1 MDFRKQPNWLI
12 VPCTMVLCGAAF
24 AQPPKAANPAAASGP
39 AAGPKV
45 PAALEAGTPKVAIPT
60 APSAVVKL
68 SEEPLKLPDIGL
80 TVQFPEDFLANT
92 TQMAQ
97 MMAAQISPADGSW
110 VINIST
116 PRTTAETPDSVTK
129 ADSVLAQ
136 LRKVITGKSRN
147 AEGSKSAVGVIDP
160 ANFAATEP
168 DTKPTRKPSFY
179 ISGLKRPGDR
189 FYALLPANFG
199 NTNVIKGVA
208 VFQPLPDQFAFF
220 ELTCTDKQF
229 EVARPIFELI
239 IASSVF
245 EDPTARA
252 SARRDAVAA
261 GQRLLS
267 RFTAAD
273 LEAALPPTEQTYRLH
288 RPAASG
294 DPGDS
299 EELGFRSVRFWKGKK
314 NEIDPSQPVRGDNP
328 DGFLLTID
336 ARLFN
341 KLAPGSNRFQI
352 IDTQARYFM
361 TLDRTE
367 ELWSVRTSVRDGLG
381 QPTAGPA
388 PKDKPAGKA
397 AAKGTRTVNEV
408 GARSGVSAS
417 VSVTQSGLPAK
428 SIEPSIAGE
437 GYLSQL
443 ESYLLPRMLVLSGL
457 EIETGFYTYRS
468 DSESIAL
475 RRDSGTRDPA
485 QGGAWTVST
494 RFREGDLPQ
503 VSLFRDNGDLIK
515 ATLPDGRLWEAA
527 TAQQLISLYK
537 KKNLPYSDN

>member
-1 MDFRKQPNWLI
+1 
-12 VPCTMVLCGAAF
+12 
-24 AQPPKAANPAAASGP
+24 
-39 AAGPKV
+39 
-45 PAALEAGTPKVAIPT
+45 
-60 APSAVVKL
+60 
-68 SEEPLKLPDIGL
+68 
-80 TVQFPEDFLANT
+80 
-92 TQMAQ
+92 MAQ
-97 MMAAQISPADGSW
+97 MMAAQISPKDGSW

-116 PRTTAETPDSVTK
+116 PRTTAETPDCITK

-136 LRKVITGKSRN
+136 LRKVITGKARN
-147 AEGSKSAVGVIDP
+147 AEGGKSAVGVIDP
-160 ANFAATEP
+160 SNFAATEP
-168 DTKPTRKPSFY
+168 DAKPTRKPSFF

-199 NTNVIKGVA
+199 NANVIKGVA

-229 EVARPIFELI
+229 EAARPIFELI

-245 EDPTARA
+245 EDPAARA

-261 GQRLLS
+261 GQRLLAK
-267 RFTAAD
+267 FTAAD

-288 RPAASG
+288 RPVSSG

-314 NEIDPSQPVRGDNP
+314 NELDPAQPVRGDNP
-328 DGFLLTID
+328 DGFLLTIE

-341 KLAPGSNRFQI
+341 KLTPGSNRYQI
-352 IDTQARYFM
+352 VDTQARYFM
-361 TLDRTE
+361 TLDRSE
-367 ELWSVRTSVRDGLG
+367 ELWSVRTSVREGGG
-381 QPTAGPA
+381 QPTAGSA

-397 AAKGTRTVNEV
+397 ASAAKAARTVNEV

-417 VSVTQSGLPAK
+417 ISVTQSGLPAK
-428 SIEPSIAGE
+428 SIEPSISGD

-443 ESYLLPRMLVLSGL
+443 ESFLLPRMLVLSGL

-475 RRDSGTRDPA
+475 RRDSATRDPA
-485 QGGAWTVST
+485 QAGAWTVAT

-503 VSLFRDNGDLIK
+503 VSLFRDNGDLIT

-537 KKNLPYSDN
+537 KKNLPFSDK